1 MLKKLVCIVLS
12 CIMIMSC
19 IGLSASAEGVSV
31 VRTKGVRPGSAAQP
45 VKVGD
50 TVEYSFYLTTPENIE
65 NIQAVTYYDSQSLE
79 LLSTTS
85 KEMFPVLR
93 DVSAVFFN
101 IGTPGEITFNSSE
114 GIESGFDFTDKAL
127 LVTLRFKALDTNE
140 SEIYTVI
147 EEMTKFGGGYYVEV
161 GKLSANLGVQ
171 ENLLINGEGTTG
183 ADETLTP
190 DVLPTEPSES
200 ETAEAVT
207 PTEATNPTVPEESTP
222 AETDPAEPSEPQEV
236 LTGSLKVEVA
246 GGTGFS
252 VSVDG
257 GKERPQG
264 AVYLN
269 SKIPVGSKVT
279 VKANSGSKFLGWVNP
294 ANGQILTSMVSY
306 TFYTGGNDQ
315 LRAVYQTPVEGANS
329 VIFKNDKSN
338 QILDMQYYCAEDEI
352 SFPNKTN
359 YVGYNFVGW
368 DHTAEEI
375 TAKLAQG
382 EDVVVVPVWEVQLVY
397 VNLEVSGG
405 EVIGHGG
412 MNEDGQYLA
421 NKQTVVLANTPSEG
435 EKFSHW
441 EDGNG
446 RIKSYDSEY
455 TFYPATDV
463 KLTAKYV
470 AEDEVIDYKVLVNVD
485 SCDTSG
491 DYGTFN
497 YNWFVPEAEKG
508 YTFMAAGLVAVN
520 KDNYSEATFFH
531 GTTDTNVWDRAA
543 VNAESKGVYNWTGP
557 VMSGQTWMAKA
568 WVQYKDAEGNLCLEY
583 SDLFEVSKY

>member
-1 MLKKLVCIVLS
+1 MKRFNRILSLILCLVSLAGVSLF
-12 CIMIMSC
+12 
-19 IGLSASAEGVSV
+19 GASAEEVATGV
-31 VRTKGVRPGSAAQP
+31 TAGGVTYE
-45 VKVGD
+45 VGAGD
-50 TVEYSFYLTTPENIE
+50 EVTYYIELNVPTNIE
-65 NIQAVTYYDSQSLE
+65 NIQAVVYYDEEKLQPVDTGSA
-79 LLSTTS
+79 T
-85 KEMFPVLR
+85 MFPELKK
-93 DVSAVFFN
+93 VSSVVY
-101 IGTPGEITFNSSE
+101 TLERPGFIKFNSTE
-114 GIESGFDFTDKAL
+114 GVDSGFDFTQGGVLAAITFKVLDPTAS
-127 LVTLRFKALDTNE
+127 TLRY
-140 SEIYTVI
+140 EIDDMVEFQGGDYVYNGSVI
-147 EEMTKFGGGYYVEV
+147 KEFEVKDYVEV
-161 GKLSANLGVQ
+161 KKY
-171 ENLLINGEGTTG
+171 
-183 ADETLTP
+183 
-190 DVLPTEPSES
+190 
-200 ETAEAVT
+200 
-207 PTEATNPTVPEESTP
+207 
-222 AETDPAEPSEPQEV
+222 EPQEV
-236 LTGSLKVEVA
+236 QTGSLKITVV
-246 GGTGFS
+246 GGNGFDIT
-252 VSVDG
+252 VDE
-257 GKERPQG
+257 GKNRPQG
-264 AVYLN
+264 TVYHN
-269 SKIPVGSKVT
+269 SKIPVGSKVK
-279 VKANSGSKFLGWVNP
+279 VVAKGDNEFIGWVNP
-294 ANGQILTSMVSY
+294 ANGLILTEALEYS
-306 TFYTGGNDQ
+306 FYTGGNDE
-315 LRAVYQTPVEGANS
+315 LRAMFHTPVEGANS
-329 VIFKNDKSN
+329 VTFKNDKSN

-359 YVGYNFVGW
+359 YVGYDFMGW
-368 DHTAEEI
+368 SMTEDEI
-375 TAKLAQG
+375 KYRLSAG

-543 VNAESKGVYNWTGP
+543 ANAESKGVYNWTGP

-583 SDLFEVSKY
+583 SDLFEVTKLG